1 MAFFAPHERNPNVS
15 VSRRRVAKS
24 AGLLTAALASV
35 ALVQAPA
42 AQAAA
47 DRDFTLRVKVTN
59 PNGAAGPADS
69 VVAFVIA
76 PDGTRVSN
84 TCTFVKPGEWTDIPA
99 SAPVGY
105 TYAVWGSAGC
115 YDSRD
120 GAWITVESTTTL
132 FQAELVN
139 RLP

>member
-1 MAFFAPHERNPNVS
+1 MSAL
-15 VSRRRVAKS
+15 RRRAAKT
-24 AGLLTAALASV
+24 AGLLTATLASV
-35 ALVQAPA
+35 ALIQAPA

-47 DRDFTLRVKVTN
+47 DQAFTLRVKVTN
-59 PNGAAGPADS
+59 ANGAAGPADS
-69 VVAFVIA
+69 VVAFVIK

-84 TCTFVKPGEWTDIPA
+84 TCTFVKPGEWTDIPV

-105 TYAVWGSAGC
+105 TYVVWASAAC
-115 YDSRD
+115 YDFRD
-120 GAWITVESTTTL
+120 QKSMTVESTTTL